1 MFVLLEVIGAG
12 VELFDRA
19 GRGRGAAAVALTG
32 SAGRSRSVANTGF
45 FARISFNSGLRRFS
59 NEPLRAGPRAPSDVT
74 LPVGSL
80 PSNSRARLRLVGAA
94 IGFFEASALKAPCS
108 YFLRMNFSTSLSL
121 SSAPKDVGGG
131 CKASLGFQM
140 AFEALFPVCR
150 IAVICSRVQESSV
163 TDFLQVSER
172 RSIGTPG
179 NTSLA
184 RHRRP
189 RNAWTHTRDRCVP
202 SLRWTEAQWTQRKI
216 PRLTLAHLGAVA

>member
-19 GRGRGAAAVALTG
+19 GRGRGAAVALTG

-59 NEPLRAGPRAPSDVT
+59 NDPLRAGTVAPSDVT

-80 PSNSRARLRLVGAA
+80 PSSSRARLRLVGAA

-172 RSIGTPG
+172 RFNGTPG
-179 NTSLA
+179 KTSLA
-184 RHRRP
+184 RYRRW
-189 RNAWTHTRDRCVP
+189 NAWTHTRDRCVP